1 MEAFSTLTAFDVVI
15 LLILGGSAIV
25 GMLRGFSTEVL
36 TLAAWG
42 GAIFATLY
50 GVVPFSY
57 ILRSVVQ
64 PNMLA
69 DTITAI
75 VLFMATLAIF
85 KIIAGMI
92 GNGIKS
98 STIGVLD
105 RSLGTLFGLMRGLL
119 IVFAGFLMLSFILPE
134 NKQPDWIVEAK
145 LTPMVSFGADL
156 LTEIVPDLIALG
168 EENSDVDDVLNKMR
182 ENMPSKDALDNIE
195 ELKKKRDEIKKML
208 DDTEKPK
215 TKT

>member
-1 MEAFSTLTAFDVVI
+1 MEAFSTLTAFDVVV

-25 GMLRGFSTEVL
+25 GMLRGFSTEAL
-36 TLAAWG
+36 TLVAWG

-50 GVVPFSY
+50 GVVPLAY

-75 VLFMATLAIF
+75 VLFMASLAIF
-85 KIIAGMI
+85 KLIASMV

-98 STIGVLD
+98 SAIGVLD

-119 IVFAGFLMLSFILPE
+119 IVFAGFLLLSFVMPK

-145 LTPMVSFGADL
+145 LTHMVSIGADL
-156 LTEIVPDLIALG
+156 LTEVVPDLIALG
-168 EENSDVDDVLNKMR
+168 EDNSYIDDVLNKMR
-182 ENMPSKDALDNIE
+182 RNMPSKDNLE
-195 ELKKKRDEIKKML
+195 ELKKKSDDIKKMIDGL
-208 DDTEKPK
+208 EKPK
-215 TKT
+215 PKT